1 MNIQF
6 LPKFRRYKSSDDFI
20 YQQAV
25 LYNHLGQSACPF
37 CLYQY
42 EQQTTTQH
50 PIALTF
56 QECSEKHSC
65 LLGLMPYILMRP
77 LNEDEIEDATSPDVP
92 DTPCYTCTSF
102 WRQVKVKSMSRYVQF
117 VASILKGYPCNSLCH
132 YYIDRVDKKQAALAC
147 GKTHA
152 CANNSSFWNLLV
164 PNDVT
169 LFSEYQVDMSHPN
182 DTPSNQ

>member
-6 LPKFRRYKSSDDFI
+6 LPKFRRYATDDDFI

-37 CLYQY
+37 CLYVY
-42 EQQTTTQH
+42 EQQVTPSH
-50 PIALTF
+50 PDALSF
-56 QECSEKHSC
+56 QACSGKHNC

-77 LNEDEIEDATSPDVP
+77 LNEEEIQSATSPDVP
-92 DTPCYTCTSF
+92 GDLCYQCTTF

-152 CANNSSFWNLLV
+152 CANNSSFWNLLI
-164 PNDVT
+164 PSIAT
-169 LFSEYQVDMSHPN
+169 LRAEYFQDMSHPN

>member
-6 LPKFRRYKSSDDFI
+6 LPKFSRYKNYVSVI

-42 EQQTTTQH
+42 EQQTTQQH
-50 PIALTF
+50 PVALTF
-56 QECSEKHSC
+56 QECSMKHGC
-65 LLGLMPYILMRP
+65 LLGLMPYIQMRP
-77 LNEDEIEDATSPDVP
+77 LNEDEIDTAGTPDDP
-92 DTPCYTCTSF
+92 DKLCYSRVSF
-102 WRQVKVKSMSRYVQF
+102 YRQVKVKSMSRYVQF

-164 PNDVT
+164 PNSDT
-169 LFSEYQVDMSHPN
+169 LFSEYQIDISTPN
-182 DTPSNQ
+182 DTPSNI